1 MHPRR
6 DFLKLAMAGA
16 MSGATSA
23 FGVSLAATAAET
35 ANTPTPFG
43 PNTVRD
49 LSRAL
54 AKKPYEAP
62 KAPLPDPFNSLTY
75 DQYVAIRPKPGSAV
89 WSGDNVGF
97 AIEPLHRGFIFS
109 TPMDIY
115 IVEGG
120 FARKLTYESSAFEF
134 GKLVI
139 PPNLPD
145 IGFSGF
151 RVLRTVAGGSY
162 DVAIYQGASFFR
174 AEARGQN
181 FGVTARGLSIRTA
194 DPQGEEFPI
203 FRSVWIEKPTLTDNV
218 LVIHAL
224 LDSPSLTGAYR
235 FTLRPGEATI
245 IDTEMTLNTRAA
257 VDHFGLGAMSATY
270 LFGPLDHKR
279 PDDIRPMVHEVD
291 GLQMLTGKSE
301 WVWRPVSNRNTLQI
315 SAFTDSNPRGFGLLQ
330 RNRSF
335 EAYQDDDAHWELRPS
350 LWIEPIGDWA
360 DGEVRLVEIPSD
372 SENNDNLIVYW
383 RPRTSL
389 AANSEIAYAY
399 RQFWCW
405 SPPAKPPLATVV
417 ESREGKFGAK
427 LRRFLA
433 EFTSEAFAKPER
445 LAEIKPN
452 IAAKPGRIVAVRT
465 FPSKERMT
473 FRVLFDLEP
482 TSDGVSEIRLVL
494 EAEGKPASE
503 TWLYR
508 WTV

>member
-23 FGVSLAATAAET
+23 FGVSLAANAAET
-35 ANTPTPFG
+35 ASTPTPFG

-75 DQYVAIRPKPGSAV
+75 DQYVAIHPKPGSAV

-301 WVWRPVSNRNTLQI
+301 WVWRPVSNRDTLQI

-389 AANSEIAYAY
+389 AANAEIAYAY

-433 EFTSEAFAKPER
+433 EFTSDAFAKPER

-452 IAAKPGRIVAVRT
+452 IAAKPGRIVSTRT